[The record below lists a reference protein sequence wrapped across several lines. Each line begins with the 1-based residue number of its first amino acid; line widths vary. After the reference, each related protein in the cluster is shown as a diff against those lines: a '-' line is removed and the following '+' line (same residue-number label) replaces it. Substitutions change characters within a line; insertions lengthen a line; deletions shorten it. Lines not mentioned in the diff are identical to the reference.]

1 MLWSVVLA
9 QPRTLGP
16 AGPGP
21 RFYLRPGNEQRCRD
35 LLAAATAQA
44 RAQRGTPGTPG
55 TPRATAAVL
64 LPLCTV
70 RGAPALLYTLRSTRL
85 AGRHRGDV
93 SFPGG
98 KCDPADRDV
107 VATALRETHEELG
120 LQVQERSVWGVLEAV
135 PDSKNSRIVPVVAQ
149 VGALES
155 LCLTPNPQEVDDVFT
170 LPLAHLLRDGNRGY
184 THFCVGGRYR
194 YTLPVFLHGPY
205 RVWGLTAIITERAL
219 EVLAPGAYRR
229 RLARGPGL

>member
-155 LCLTPNPQEVDDVFT
+155 LCLTPNPQEA
-170 LPLAHLLRDGNRGY
+170 LQ
-184 THFCVGGRYR
+184 
-194 YTLPVFLHGPY
+194 
-205 RVWGLTAIITERAL
+205 ERC
-219 EVLAPGAYRR
+219 GAT
-229 RLARGPGL
+229 GPGSPHHLRRDLETPTFRCGRGDRKARAGVLKSCRCTDPAPCVFR